1 MPQCQCAPTTQSSS
15 SSFLMMGGKRKSL
28 RSRRNRK
35 KSTRTQNVRKRSRKT
50 RTGRRRRPVKKQV
63 RFQAGGMLGGPITSS
78 VPFTSSLL
86 GAPYISPD
94 GDSQRADDTST
105 KNYLT

>member
-1 MPQCQCAPTTQSSS
+1 MPQCACAPTTQSSS

-50 RTGRRRRPVKKQV
+50 RSGRRRRTVKKQV
-63 RFQAGGMLGGPITSS
+63 RFQTGGMLGGPITSS
-78 VPFTSSLL
+78 VPFTSSLF
-86 GAPYISPD
+86 GTPYTPPD
-94 GDSQRADDTST
+94 GDSQPADHIST